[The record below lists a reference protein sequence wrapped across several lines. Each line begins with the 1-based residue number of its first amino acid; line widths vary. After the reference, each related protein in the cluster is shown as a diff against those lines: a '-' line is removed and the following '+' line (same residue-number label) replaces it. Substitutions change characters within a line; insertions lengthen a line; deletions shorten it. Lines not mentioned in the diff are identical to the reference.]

1 MQTLPFREVAMD
13 QEHEEVE
20 PEIPEN
26 TTKRMKQK
34 KNDVM
39 YRSNPTINKNLQ
51 LFLEN
56 WEKDLL
62 NPKNVKRYWQNITR
76 EEQTALKEIRN
87 WNEQAVRIQ
96 DKGSRFVILDSS
108 DYRNS
113 FEKPLENSCQKYEK
127 KVNNW
132 MGKWYSRPVKIKK
145 FCGGRMVQ
153 LILGNF
159 KTNGNSSIYCEIFF
173 E

>member
-1 MQTLPFREVAMD
+1 MD

-26 TTKRMKQK
+26 TTKRMKKK

-56 WEKDLL
+56 LEKDLL

-113 FEKPLENSCQKYEK
+113 FEKPLENSCQEYEK
-127 KVNNW
+127 KVNN
-132 MGKWYSRPVKIKK
+132 
-145 FCGGRMVQ
+145 
-153 LILGNF
+153 
-159 KTNGNSSIYCEIFF
+159 
-173 E
+173 

>member
-1 MQTLPFREVAMD
+1 MD

-26 TTKRMKQK
+26 TTKRMKKK

-56 WEKDLL
+56 LEKDLL

-113 FEKPLENSCQKYEK
+113 FEKPLENSCQRYEK
-127 KVNNW
+127 KVNN
-132 MGKWYSRPVKIKK
+132 
-145 FCGGRMVQ
+145 
-153 LILGNF
+153 
-159 KTNGNSSIYCEIFF
+159 
-173 E
+173 